1 MVKFASVSS
10 LITQTST
17 LVKTL
22 LAAVALIAALS
33 GFYMTGK
40 AMIAMPNLLAAHDSV
55 VRAEFSAFDRM
66 LCIQIADHRRMDWR
80 LCYIN
85 PSEVVPVDYKVK

>member
-1 MVKFASVSS
+1 MVKLASVSS

-22 LAAVALIAALS
+22 LAAAALIAALS
-33 GFYMTGK
+33 GFYVTSK
-40 AMIAMPNLLAAHDSV
+40 AMISVPASLAAHDSV
-55 VRAEFSAFDRM
+55 MRTEFKSLDKM
-66 LCIQIADHRRMDWR
+66 LCIQVADHRKMDWR

-85 PSEVVPVDYKVK
+85 PAEVVPIDNQIK